1 MATRAKFPGLQ
12 KRFEDTLSRIF
23 VGKANK
29 SRDDIIK
36 SVTEN
41 TTEFQPDEVADLKD
55 NFANYIKRAKDS
67 GIIEGHGPKA
77 GYSLKADALAMVV
90 PEISPG
96 KKVNRDNVHWESFF
110 HLAVTISLSEQFEGR
125 VDSLPTSIDSVKW
138 GNPDLLMLR
147 ASPISSS
154 LFISQD
160 DGEPLESKYFKKIDS
175 TPECILSSIE
185 LKVGLG
191 RSRSAM
197 FQAISEAAANSRWA
211 NEGWLVFI
219 DYHKNDAP
227 LEEDILSLARAVEI
241 GIIEMQV
248 KDVLHSIVHQK
259 APIRPNLRLDEMG
272 SDRRG
277 ILLEAQTLLKKWEP
291 STEIN
296 PNRYQTFL
304 DGDGEMHKMRF
315 LIENAFDNLVKQ
327 KGFLKKDLSD
337 SLKLFPVDKKAFLS
351 DVLKASLYTAA
362 SAAGYSDISIEE
374 VVKQFKSAL
383 EKTRTLGEVDRFMGK
398 MNSVYQYCIW
408 KNDLII

>member
-12 KRFEDTLSRIF
+12 KRFEDTLSTIF
-23 VGKANK
+23 VGKATK
-29 SRDDIIK
+29 SRDEIIK
-36 SVTEN
+36 GVSEN
-41 TTEFQPDEVADLKD
+41 TAEFQPEEVADLKD

-67 GIIEGHGPKA
+67 GIIEEHGPKA
-77 GYSLKADALAMVV
+77 GYSLKADALAMVG

-96 KKVNRDNVHWESFF
+96 KKVNKENIHWESFLHF
-110 HLAVTISLSEQFEGR
+110 AVTISLSEQFLGR

-154 LFISQD
+154 LFLSQD
-160 DGEPLESKYFKKIDS
+160 DSEPLESKYFKKIDS
-175 TPECILSSIE
+175 TPECIISSIE

-211 NEGWLVFI
+211 NEGWLVFV
-219 DYHKNDAP
+219 DYNNPDP

-248 KDVLHSIVHQK
+248 GEVLHSIVHQK

-277 ILLEAQTLLKKWEP
+277 ILMEA
-291 STEIN
+291 
-296 PNRYQTFL
+296 
-304 DGDGEMHKMRF
+304 
-315 LIENAFDNLVKQ
+315 
-327 KGFLKKDLSD
+327 
-337 SLKLFPVDKKAFLS
+337 
-351 DVLKASLYTAA
+351 
-362 SAAGYSDISIEE
+362 
-374 VVKQFKSAL
+374 
-383 EKTRTLGEVDRFMGK
+383 
-398 MNSVYQYCIW
+398 
-408 KNDLII
+408 

>member
-12 KRFEDTLSRIF
+12 KRFEDILKEIF
-23 VGKANK
+23 IGKATK

-36 SVTEN
+36 SVTEK
-41 TTEFQPDEVADLKD
+41 TKEFKQEEIADLSD
-55 NFANYIKRAKDS
+55 NFANYIKRAKDA

-77 GYSLKADALAMVV
+77 GYSLKDDTPTAAMLDA
-90 PEISPG
+90 SPG
-96 KKVNRDNVHWESFF
+96 KKANTERIHWESFCHF
-110 HLAVTISLSEQFEGR
+110 AVTISLSEQFEGR
-125 VDSLPTSIDSVKW
+125 VDSLPTSIDPVKW

-154 LFISQD
+154 LFLSQD
-160 DGEPLESKYFKKIDS
+160 EGEPLESKYFKKIDL

-191 RSRSAM
+191 RTRSQM

-211 NEGWLVFI
+211 NEGWLVFV
-219 DYHKNDAP
+219 DFDKNDAP

-272 SDRRG
+272 SDRKG
-277 ILLEAQTLLKKWEP
+277 ILMEAQTLLKKWEP
-291 STEIN
+291 GTEIN

-315 LIENAFDNLVKQ
+315 LIENAFDNLIKQ
-327 KGFLKKDLSD
+327 KGFLKNKDLNE
-337 SLKLFPVDKKAFLS
+337 SLKHFFSEKNSFLS
-351 DVLKASLYTAA
+351 DVLKASLFTAA
-362 SAAGYSDISIEE
+362 SAAGYSDISIDE
-374 VVKQFKSAL
+374 VVKQFKEAL
-383 EKTRTLGEVDRFMGK
+383 EKTRTKGEVDNYMGK
-398 MNSVYQYCIW
+398 MNTVNQWCINQ
-408 KNDLII
+408 KKS